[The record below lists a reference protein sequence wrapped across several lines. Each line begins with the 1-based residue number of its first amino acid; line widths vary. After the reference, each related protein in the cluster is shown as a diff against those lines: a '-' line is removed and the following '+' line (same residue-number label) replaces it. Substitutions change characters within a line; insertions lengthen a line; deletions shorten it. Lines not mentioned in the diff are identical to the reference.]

1 MRFAKGCFLWIVV
14 AEKHDY
20 AMDKRAISLNNSLN
34 FHTNMKE
41 KIKLLFFQHT
51 LRRWH
56 FEAILAESVI
66 SRERVYHFLKELL
79 REKLI
84 RRVKRKGKMPY
95 YLANRDSAK
104 FRSEKRLYGLTML
117 ERSGLFENLNS
128 CKGIK
133 TAILFGSFARG
144 DWSKSSDID
153 LFIFG
158 DDSEFEKG
166 VYEQRLHREIQVF
179 AYQNTRMLKK
189 KLDQTVIPNIAKGFF
204 ITESAE
210 PFEVRIHG

>member
-1 MRFAKGCFLWIVV
+1 
-14 AEKHDY
+14 
-20 AMDKRAISLNNSLN
+20 
-34 FHTNMKE
+34 MKE
-41 KIKLLFFQHT
+41 KIKSLFFQHT

-56 FEAILAESVI
+56 FEAILAESGI
-66 SRERVYHFLKELL
+66 SRERVNHFLKELL
-79 REKLI
+79 KDKFVI
-84 RRVKRKGKMPY
+84 RVKKKGKMPY
-95 YLANRDSAK
+95 YLANRESAK
-104 FRSEKRLYGLTML
+104 FRSEKRLYGLRML
-117 ERSGLFENLNS
+117 EESELFENLNS

-144 DWSKSSDID
+144 DWSRSSDID
-153 LFIFG
+153 LFIYG
-158 DDSEFEKG
+158 DDTEFEKG
-166 VYEQRLHREIQVF
+166 LYETRLHRDIQVF